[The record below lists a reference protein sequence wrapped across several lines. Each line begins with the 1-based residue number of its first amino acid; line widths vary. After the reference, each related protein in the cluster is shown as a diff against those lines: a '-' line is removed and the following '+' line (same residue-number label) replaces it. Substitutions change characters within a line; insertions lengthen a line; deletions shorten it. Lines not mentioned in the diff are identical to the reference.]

1 MQFFSFQIHRLR
13 ANGLEYAGFYLD
25 RPAGSGDY
33 LYLQFKSNGAV
44 RIFDTVY
51 SVHNGDCLILSPH
64 TPSTLQATE
73 PEFCHDWVHFTVPPA
88 EADAFATCG
97 LPFDRV
103 FHPQDSALLSRIVRA
118 MHEEFVNAGIGYEV
132 LLLCGLQELLI
143 RILRDLTDSR
153 TLSHHMLRVR
163 SAFSALR
170 SELYTG
176 KYLQEDVPDLAERL
190 CFSRSR
196 FTELYRMFFGVS
208 PKADL
213 SRARFARAKELL
225 TDTDLKLSEVAALCG
240 YSSEYHLLYQFR
252 ALAGM
257 TPGAYRERNAHPN
270 T

>member
-25 RPAGSGDY
+25 RPKGSGDY

-51 SVHNGDCLILSPH
+51 PVHNGDCLLLSPY

-73 PEFCHDWVHFTVPPA
+73 PEFCHDWVHFSVLPA
-88 EADAFATCG
+88 EADAFAACG

-103 FHPQDSALLSRIVRA
+103 FHPQDSAQLARIVRT
-118 MHEEFVNAGIGYEV
+118 MHEEFVNAGIGHEV
-132 LLLCGLQELLI
+132 MLLCGLQELLV
-143 RILRDLTDSR
+143 RILRDLSDSR
-153 TLSHHMLRVR
+153 TLSRHMLRVR
-163 SAFSALR
+163 STFSTLR

-176 KYLQEDVPDLAERL
+176 KYLQEDVSNLAERL

-196 FTELYRMFFGVS
+196 FTELYRTFFGIS

-213 SRARFARAKELL
+213 ARARFARAKELL
-225 TDTDLKLSEVAALCG
+225 TDTDLKLLEIAALCG

-252 ALAGM
+252 RLTGT
-257 TPGAYRERNAHPN
+257 TPGAYRERNTRAH